1 MDIRPTE
8 VNVARFQGIL
18 LARRTAELLRVDE
31 SALTDRESP
40 EATERPREVQDIGDN
55 SLYETAEDERLGAAQ
70 RSTERVRRIDA
81 ALSRITDG
89 SYGTCLGCG
98 ETLDERRLASIPEAE
113 LCTDCQE
120 LKEERQ
126 RSGSPGTI

>member
-1 MDIRPTE
+1 MESRPSE

-18 LARRTAELLRVDE
+18 LARRVAELERVDE
-31 SALTDRESP
+31 SAVAERELA
-40 EATERPREVQDIGDN
+40 EANEGPREAQDAGDN
-55 SLYETAEDERLGAAQ
+55 SNYETAQDERLGAAQ

-81 ALSRITDG
+81 ALSRIMEG
-89 SYGTCLGCG
+89 RYGTCLECG
-98 ETLDERRLASIPEAE
+98 EPLDARRLASIPEAE

-126 RSGSPGTI
+126 GAGSPATL